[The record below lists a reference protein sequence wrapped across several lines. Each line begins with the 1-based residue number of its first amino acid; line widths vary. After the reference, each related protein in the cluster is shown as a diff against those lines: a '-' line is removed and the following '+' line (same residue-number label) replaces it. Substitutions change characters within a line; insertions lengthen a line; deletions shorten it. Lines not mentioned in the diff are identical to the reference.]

1 MPKSDTPTPLDAYS
15 AWPAKKAVNAVT
27 RDTTSVTTA
36 NVIALAA

>member
-1 MPKSDTPTPLDAYS
+1 MSKSEAPTPLDAYS
-15 AWPAKKAVNAVT
+15 AWPAKNATNAVT